1 MRRRKNNNVKDSAI
15 GVSVVAFF
23 VIIVLFVKMAYIGN
37 EITDE
42 SNWIQRQLLSAT
54 VEYKSPLE
62 LEVQALT
69 RTLTE
74 KELSKMH
81 LLNVVDSKLSEIE
94 RLEQERK
101 LSQFSKSQVV
111 KAINNNLKGKMKN
124 KGNTIYMAAKSQE
137 PELSA
142 ILLTAIMIH
151 ECGAN
156 FDSYNV
162 RVNNNIS
169 GMNWSADSKY
179 RKNGWYV
186 QYDNVDQSIWDM
198 AERLSKYYIG
208 RGLVTI
214 EQIGAKYAPVSDP
227 RNGMYGMDNGTW
239 PVNVSRIYNQIVSE
253 VQK

>member
-1 MRRRKNNNVKDSAI
+1 MRRRKKNNVKDSVI

-23 VIIVLFVKMAYIGN
+23 VIIVLFVKMNYIGS

-42 SNWIQRQLLSAT
+42 SNWIQRLLLSAT
-54 VEYKSPLE
+54 VEHKSPLE

-69 RTLTE
+69 RALTE
-74 KELSKMH
+74 QELSKMH
-81 LLNVVDSKLSEIE
+81 LHDVVDSKLSEIE

-101 LSQFSKSQVV
+101 ISEATREQVTT
-111 KAINNNLKGKMKN
+111 AINKFLNGKMKN
-124 KGNTIYMAAKSQE
+124 KGNTIYMAAKSQN
-137 PELSA
+137 PEVSA
-142 ILLTAIMIH
+142 TLMTAIMIH

-169 GMNWSADSKY
+169 GMNWSSDSKH

-198 AERLSKYYIG
+198 AERLSKHYIG
-208 RGLVTI
+208 QGLVTI

-227 RNGMYGMDNGTW
+227 REGMYGMSNKHW
-239 PVNVSRIYNQIVSE
+239 PVNVSRIYNQILME
-253 VQK
+253 VQ